1 MSILEGVFKK
11 GDHAIKEKT
20 DDTAK
25 LTLRKEE
32 LDIAKNR
39 VQKGDVE
46 IGKEILEEQKRVDVP
61 VSREEVVI
69 ERRSLNNETSDSPIT
84 SEETIKIPVSE
95 EKVNVDKH
103 TVVTGEILAHKR
115 EIEDT
120 AHIDETLKREEA
132 RINKEGDANI
142 IDNGIDQSQ

>member
-11 GDHAIKEKT
+11 GDQGLKEKT

-25 LTLRKEE
+25 LSLRKEE
-32 LDIAKNR
+32 LDIAKSR

-61 VSREEVVI
+61 VSRDEVVI
-69 ERRSLNNETSDSPIT
+69 ERRSLNNEESDSPIT

-132 RINKEGDANI
+132 HINKDGDADI
-142 IDNGIDQSQ
+142 IDNGIDNR

>member
-1 MSILEGVFKK
+1 MSILEGVFK
-11 GDHAIKEKT
+11 GDHDIKEKT

-25 LTLRKEE
+25 LILRKEE

-46 IGKEILEEQKRVDVP
+46 IGKEILEEQKILDVP
-61 VSREEVVI
+61 VLHEEVVI
-69 ERRSLNNETSDSPIT
+69 ERKSLNNEASDSPIT
-84 SEETIKIPVSE
+84 SEESIKIPISE

-132 RINKEGDANI
+132 RINKDGDADI
-142 IDNGIDQSQ
+142 IDTGIDKR